1 MKTDKRLLI
10 ATLGVG
16 FLVGFFVATLGSN
29 RYQLKDSG
37 TEGILYKVDTRTGQT
52 WVVAQGGEMAVKEVQ

>member
-10 ATLGVG
+10 AALSVG
-16 FLVGFFVATLGSN
+16 FAVGFFVATLGSN

-37 TEGILYKVDTRTGQT
+37 TQGIVFKVDTRTGQT
-52 WVVAQGGEMAVKEVQ
+52 WMVTLAGERPIQPFQ